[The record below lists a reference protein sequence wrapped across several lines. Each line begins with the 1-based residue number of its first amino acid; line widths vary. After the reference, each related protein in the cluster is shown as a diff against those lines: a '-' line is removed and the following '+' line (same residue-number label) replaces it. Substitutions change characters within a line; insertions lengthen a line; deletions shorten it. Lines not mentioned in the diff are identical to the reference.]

1 MKTELL
7 CMEEKWIKVDYTSR
21 EDLLEQYP
29 KVILVTCTDEYDYY
43 ASNGSIKILFRMKK
57 PERMTKEEA
66 EKKYGIEITGPKL
79 VKE

>member
-29 KVILVTCTDEYDYY
+29 KVILVTCTNKYNYY
-43 ASNGSIKILFRMKK
+43 ASNTCSKILFRMTKSK
-57 PERMTKEEA
+57 RMTKEEA